1 MCVAGNNVTNGV
13 VRKIVSPRTNDEMRD
28 ILALL
33 TRSRRGGGGVQAPAT

>member
-33 TRSRRGGGGVQAPAT
+33 TRSRRGWGGVQAPAT